1 MRRGRPEAR
10 EAVIASLAA
19 SRQGR
24 GFLSDQKAGACLP
37 ARQLWAPPSVLETPS
52 RGPHL
57 NPSATQGPSAF
68 QSVGAAMICPWLST
82 SYSRPFTECT
92 GGTLGSLF

>member
-24 GFLSDQKAGACLP
+24 GFLSDQKAGVCLP

-57 NPSATQGPSAF
+57 NPSATQGA
-68 QSVGAAMICPWLST
+68 ICLPECGRSYDLSLALHILLST
-82 SYSRPFTECT
+82 
-92 GGTLGSLF
+92 LH